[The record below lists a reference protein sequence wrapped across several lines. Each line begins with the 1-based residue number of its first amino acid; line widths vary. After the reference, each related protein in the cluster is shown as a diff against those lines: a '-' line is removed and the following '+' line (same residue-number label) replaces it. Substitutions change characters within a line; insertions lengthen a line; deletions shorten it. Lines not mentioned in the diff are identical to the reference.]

1 MWRVLSELFSFV
13 ACCSSDNQ
21 RFADS
26 HLTFT
31 SLIFKIEQVF
41 YALVRVT

>member
-1 MWRVLSELFSFV
+1 MWRVLSELFLCV
-13 ACCSSDNQ
+13 GCSSSEDQ
-21 RFADS
+21 RFADL

-31 SLIFKIEQVF
+31 FLVFKIEQVF